1 MCLFAAVSEMA
12 GPITWRPAAG
22 GGHTAPAAGGATWEA
37 DRLKLRGEFFY
48 EAADTLTLVHPRD
61 ARIVRA
67 TLSARRPLEHEDV
80 LRDFLEL
87 AAQWTP
93 SIPPTPAGEIWRG
106 RLRSVLTPFAAA
118 GLFLIMTPELI
129 VQPLFYQEIPRTP
142 EGFVE
147 LDGLHY
153 PRYSFSLSDG
163 TLQRR
168 TDTKVSLEDSVSQ
181 AEAARIL
188 RRKYP
193 PVKAHLSRRNRE
205 KSRCVYL

>member
-1 MCLFAAVSEMA
+1 MRRRTPSPWCIPGTPASFAPRCL
-12 GPITWRPAAG
+12 PAAHWNTRTYCG
-22 GGHTAPAAGGATWEA
+22 TFWSG
-37 DRLKLRGEFFY
+37 
-48 EAADTLTLVHPRD
+48 
-61 ARIVRA
+61 
-67 TLSARRPLEHEDV
+67 RP
-80 LRDFLEL
+80 
-87 AAQWTP
+87 
-93 SIPPTPAGEIWRG
+93 SGPPTPAGEIWRG

-118 GLFLIMTPELI
+118 GLFLIMIPELI
-129 VQPLFYQEIPRTP
+129 VQPLFYQEIPRTL

-153 PRYSFSLSDG
+153 PRYSFSLPDG

-193 PVKAHLSRRNRE
+193 PVKVHLSRRNRE